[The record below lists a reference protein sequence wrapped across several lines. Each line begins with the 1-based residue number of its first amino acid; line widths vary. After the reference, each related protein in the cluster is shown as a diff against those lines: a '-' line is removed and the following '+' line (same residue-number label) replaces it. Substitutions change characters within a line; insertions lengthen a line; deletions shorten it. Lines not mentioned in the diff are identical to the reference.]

1 MTLTSVPNDD
11 SNINAGSLPGGRGAF
26 IVANHAPNTMRDPLT
41 LAVARDGRNFSSCR
55 VVASCTSSFLPWS
68 SCTGRRAT
76 NHDRG
81 PSYPQAL
88 TVVDPAPAA
97 IQGLYVVS
105 TNNKEDV
112 VVTKLPWSSFP
123 V

>member
-1 MTLTSVPNDD
+1 MS
-11 SNINAGSLPGGRGAF
+11 
-26 IVANHAPNTMRDPLT
+26 
-41 LAVARDGRNFSSCR
+41 
-55 VVASCTSSFLPWS
+55 
-68 SCTGRRAT
+68 GRRYDK
-76 NHDRG
+76 NGNVG

-112 VVTKLPWSSFP
+112 VMTKMSWKDVLES
-123 V
+123 